1 MAFDFE
7 TESEDFFGA
16 LKPLIPKAIDIAHS
30 CFEQVLIKENRIKA
44 GEYDKKKGSKGIFV
58 SSLEIT
64 DENYGFNFKGVAF
77 SSTPEVN
84 ELEEKIGQIQNL
96 LSSLGVYDPAPFPDE
111 DLQARIVIENMP
123 FFSGVFSILLET
135 RRYRDRKY
143 RGYIIVSYED
153 IISNLE
159 EAARLIETAMKRSPI
174 YYTAFVGYGGPDRDF
189 AEKLVKDLKENGVS
203 CWLYSLDYTP
213 GERTWG
219 EIGLKRE
226 ESEKM
231 IVLCSS
237 KSLVRDGLLKE
248 LEEQIDDDPDKII
261 PISLDNLWKEKG
273 FLVMR
278 AGRDLKPSLLD
289 RNYADFSNELNY
301 KDALASL
308 IKALER
314 KESRT
319 KGSH

>member
-16 LKPLIPKAIDIAHS
+16 LKPLIPKAIDIAHL
-30 CFEQVLIKENRIKA
+30 CFEQILVKENRIKA
-44 GEYDKKKGSKGIFV
+44 GEYDKKKGSQGIFV
-58 SSLEIT
+58 SSLKIR
-64 DENYGFNFKGVAF
+64 DERYGFNFEGVAF
-77 SSTPEVN
+77 SSTPTID
-84 ELEEKIGQIQNL
+84 ELEEKIGEIQDL
-96 LSSLGVYDPAPFPDE
+96 LLSLGVYNPAPFPDE

-123 FFSGVFSILLET
+123 FFSGVFSILLGAQ
-135 RRYRDRKY
+135 RYSDEKY

-159 EAARLIETAMKRSPI
+159 EATHLIETAMKRSPT
-174 YYTAFVGYGGPDRDF
+174 YYTAFVGYGQPDRGF
-189 AEKLVKDLKENGVS
+189 AEKLVEDLKEKGVS

-213 GERTWG
+213 GERTWR
-219 EIGLKRE
+219 EIAVKRR

-248 LEEQIDDDPDKII
+248 VEEQIDEDPNKII
-261 PISLDNLWKEKG
+261 PISIDNLWKEKG

-278 AGRDLKPSLLD
+278 AERDLKPFLMD
-289 RNYADFSNELNY
+289 RNYADFSNELYY
-301 KDALASL
+301 KDALARL

-314 KESRT
+314 
-319 KGSH
+319 